1 MSREIKIGILTFI
14 VLVTMIWGYTFL
26 KGRNLLTASN
36 ELFSTYEDVTDLNVS
51 SPVLVNGYKIGTV
64 TKIKI
69 NKSDVKK
76 MDVFYLIDRE
86 YKIPKNAIANL
97 KSLGF
102 VSGKGIFL
110 DFDKECSGAD
120 CALNGDELK
129 GGSIGLLGSMLG
141 TENISEYSTE
151 ITESARAI
159 ISNIGKEGETGA
171 INETFREIA
180 LIAENLSAIT
190 SNTNRLV
197 EKSSANLKVTI
208 DNMASISANL
218 AKSNKRIE
226 SMLNNLD
233 KITGDLAKSD
243 LTTTISKTN
252 ETLDAS
258 KIAITELKT
267 TLNTANTAMKDLS
280 EVLNKVEKGEGSM
293 AKLMND
299 KKLYDNIEAS
309 TKNLNLLL
317 QDLRLN
323 PKRYAHFSLF
333 GKKQKEFTLP
343 EDDPAKEDK

>member
-1 MSREIKIGILTFI
+1 
-14 VLVTMIWGYTFL
+14 
-26 KGRNLLTASN
+26 
-36 ELFSTYEDVTDLNVS
+36 
-51 SPVLVNGYKIGTV
+51 
-64 TKIKI
+64 
-69 NKSDVKK
+69 
-76 MDVFYLIDRE
+76 
-86 YKIPKNAIANL
+86 
-97 KSLGF
+97 
-102 VSGKGIFL
+102 
-110 DFDKECSGAD
+110 
-120 CALNGDELK
+120 
-129 GGSIGLLGSMLG
+129 
-141 TENISEYSTE
+141 
-151 ITESARAI
+151 
-159 ISNIGKEGETGA
+159 
-171 INETFREIA
+171 
-180 LIAENLSAIT
+180 
-190 SNTNRLV
+190 
-197 EKSSANLKVTI
+197 
-208 DNMASISANL
+208 
-218 AKSNKRIE
+218 
-226 SMLNNLD
+226 MLNNLD